1 MSENNLKIKGENPQ
15 NYDEAIKEIR
25 EKVSSG
31 APFSEKEREESFT
44 VLNAK
49 LAEVR
54 KVLESLEK
62 DYKKWEER
70 RAALDKKIDGLDN
83 DKAETD
89 LKINRLK
96 DQIKAEKISMSDGA
110 NPLVRRLNSAMED
123 KEALQEMADACKRES
138 KSLRAE
144 GKDREADIRVVWDKV
159 DELEGVKKD
168 INNNILKYKA
178 DEAAKKAKERVWNN
192 TSHERDPFL
201 VLFDSIFMRR
211 HNLKERDKLVD
222 EVKAEENKIIQGVE
236 TRSKVEQEDT
246 KEEETVIKE
255 EDRKNVKND
264 GSCFSIVVENGD
276 DVQVKILTPQE
287 FLEYA
292 KSEERGK
299 LMGQVGAEENL
310 PDGEKKISMFVSHH
324 ASRKELLEKLEPVMG
339 SAVAMPQDIGSYAT
353 SLTRRSHLIETI
365 ASDAK
370 SSERIGGDSLS
381 DYFTANMDHTSVARK
396 EQPNMHIQ
404 AAITTEDDRKI
415 AMEDIPWNQLKD
427 FGLTQKSLSK
437 KNIEAL
443 RLYGTTSL
451 ITVTGKNKKGEQV
464 SRSFK
469 LYLSKDSKN
478 NVVFNSLKAVPLKS
492 IDKRQTLGDIE
503 FTKADKEMLKKYGQ
517 LNHLVPFTQ
526 DDGKVRYRLVG
537 LDKDTNKLFSCDPNR
552 IKLPKFIK
560 EQCSR
565 EELRKIQ
572 LGEPVHLENLKDD
585 AGQKFNGWV
594 VMSPHKNGQLLQLKH
609 IDNDFKAQV
618 RNNNFGERTE
628 ELKQDKDA
636 KVLTK
641 QTQSNDGPKE
651 DKGEEKTLKETKT
664 KRKALDFSE
673 TETTEKKETIKR
685 KM

>member
-1 MSENNLKIKGENPQ
+1 MKIKGENPQ

-54 KVLESLEK
+54 KVLESLDK

-123 KEALQEMADACKRES
+123 KEALQEMSDACKRES

-144 GKDREADIRVVWDKV
+144 GKDREVDIRVVWDKV

-168 INNNILKYKA
+168 
-178 DEAAKKAKERVWNN
+178 
-192 TSHERDPFL
+192 PFL
-201 VLFDSIFMRR
+201 VLFDSTFMRR

-299 LMGQVGAEENL
+299 LMGQVKAEENL

-324 ASRKELLEKLEPVMG
+324 ASRKELLNKLEPVMG

-381 DYFTANMDHTSVARK
+381 DYFTDNMDHTSVARK

-404 AAITTEDDRKI
+404 AVITTEDDRRI

-636 KVLTK
+636 KVMSK
-641 QTQSNDGPKE
+641 QTESNDGPKE
-651 DKGEEKTLKETKT
+651 EVKVSETKT